1 MGVDTRLTTLFT
13 INIEG
18 NLKGTQSAYVSGNI
32 RDNKDGSLSTDKL
45 NDTYRLSID
54 DGRGSIDWDAFVDAP
69 YFPSYA
75 KIESAQEAYKSVLSD
90 VGANLPLSDDTDRRI
105 IKETLERSYTYVGS
119 KSGIRGEIDN
129 EKDAGG
135 YELYPEEMR
144 PADFDTDLDGLPD
157 WWEEING
164 SNVNSAAGDYS
175 DSHADNNNDGFST
188 LEDYLAFMA
197 SPNKI
202 LEPG

>member
-1 MGVDTRLTTLFT
+1 MPNGYYAGRLDIFNNVVYNWGTRTTDGGAHEVNFVNNYYKMGVDTRLTTLFT

-105 IKETLERSYTYVGS
+105 IKETARTFIYVC
-119 KSGIRGEIDN
+119 RQ
-129 EKDAGG
+129 
-135 YELYPEEMR
+135 
-144 PADFDTDLDGLPD
+144 
-157 WWEEING
+157 
-164 SNVNSAAGDYS
+164 
-175 DSHADNNNDGFST
+175 
-188 LEDYLAFMA
+188 
-197 SPNKI
+197 
-202 LEPG
+202 

>member
-1 MGVDTRLTTLFT
+1 MVYNWGTRTTDGGAHEVNFVNNYYKMGVDTRLTTLFT

-75 KIESAQEAYKSVLSD
+75 
-90 VGANLPLSDDTDRRI
+90 RI
-105 IKETLERSYTYVGS
+105 CP
-119 KSGIRGEIDN
+119 RG
-129 EKDAGG
+129 
-135 YELYPEEMR
+135 L
-144 PADFDTDLDGLPD
+144 
-157 WWEEING
+157 
-164 SNVNSAAGDYS
+164 
-175 DSHADNNNDGFST
+175 
-188 LEDYLAFMA
+188 
-197 SPNKI
+197 
-202 LEPG
+202 